1 MRLKKCEQNRLNH
14 HETLATS
21 DLGVG
26 AIKVWVGILDHQ
38 QACIMFKN
46 TLSLPN
52 DFSLE
57 KHRGGVDILIAI
69 LEFVEYL

>member
-21 DLGVG
+21 DLGVV
-26 AIKVWVGILDHQ
+26 AIKVWAGILDHQ
-38 QACIMFKN
+38 QAFKIFQN

-52 DFSLE
+52 DYSLE
-57 KHRGGVDILIAI
+57 KHREV
-69 LEFVEYL
+69 